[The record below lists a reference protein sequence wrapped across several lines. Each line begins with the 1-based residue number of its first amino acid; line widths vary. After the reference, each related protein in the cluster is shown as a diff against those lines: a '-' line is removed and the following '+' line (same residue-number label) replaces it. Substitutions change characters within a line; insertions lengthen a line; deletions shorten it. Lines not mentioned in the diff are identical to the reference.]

1 MLKISTIEIK
11 NFKSIKNYVFEAEK
25 VNIENTSAAILVGLN
40 ESGKSTFLEAI
51 SYISDGFE
59 LLDYETFCNIDS
71 QENDE
76 YIDLYVV
83 YKIDNDKLFKT
94 KLSELGSIES
104 SVVQKL
110 NIESITC
117 NFYKNDKDGA
127 DKIFS
132 VIIGDIDYKDLIIR
146 QNKKTIN
153 GIQKVFKT
161 IDRIKNGN
169 EEDEDE
175 DEEKLI
181 KLDKKQF
188 EEFLG
193 NEIEKVISSYIPKIQ
208 LWKPSPEFLINNTIN
223 LQEFKEN
230 PKVSIP
236 LRNIFNIYGRKTNV
250 SIKESIEKALKT
262 PAKRDKLQDELSDSI
277 TKHVN
282 KVWKEHKIKIKIS
295 INQTECNVLIED
307 RDKKYSYFNM
317 QQRSD
322 GFKQFI
328 SLILSLSTL
337 NEAQSLKN
345 NIILIDEPEVHLHPS
360 GIVYMRDELLKI
372 AKNNLVIISTHSQ
385 FMIDTEN
392 PSRQFIVTKEKGE
405 SIIKQVDE
413 NTNFKEDSVLKSAF
427 GLNLFKELLPDKILI
442 VEGGDDKHLINH
454 CLFLISNLRNF
465 TIKSAGGA
473 SKMPGF
479 ASLFSGEDLSP
490 IILFDSDKEGK
501 DNKKKIL
508 DNHKDFYNKDNVFI
522 LKDILTSLPENST
535 IEDLYP
541 KNFIIKL
548 LKAEF
553 EQDFDLN
560 DSEPV
565 ISQIKNQN
573 DKVRND
579 KQKLES
585 LKIKLSNEFVKEYDT
600 AEKLNNNANLSN
612 FIVELTKKLES

>member
-1 MLKISTIEIK
+1 MLKISRIEIK
-11 NFKSIKNYVFEAEK
+11 NFKSIKNYVLEVDK
-25 VNIENTSAAILVGLN
+25 INIENTSAAILVGLN

-51 SYISDGFE
+51 SHINDGLEF
-59 LLDYETFCNIDS
+59 LDYETYCNIDS
-71 QENDE
+71 QEDDG

-83 YKIDNDKLFKT
+83 YKIENDKLFRT
-94 KLSELGSIES
+94 KLSEIGSIDFTIIE
-104 SVVQKL
+104 QL

-117 NFYKNDKDGA
+117 NLYKNEEDGA
-127 DKIFS
+127 QKSYSIS
-132 VIIGDIDYKDLIIR
+132 LGDIDYKNYGIR
-146 QNKKTIN
+146 ENKKNVN
-153 GIQKVFKT
+153 GIQKSFKS
-161 IDRIKNGN
+161 IDKISDDP
-169 EEDEDE
+169 EEASF
-175 DEEKLI
+175 I
-181 KLDKKQF
+181 NLDKKNF
-188 EEFLG
+188 VEFLE
-193 NEIEKVISSYIPKIQ
+193 NEIEKVISSYLPKIQ
-208 LWKPSPEFLINNTIN
+208 LWKPSPEFLINDTIN
-223 LQEFKEN
+223 LDEFKEN
-230 PKVSIP
+230 PGVSIP
-236 LRNIFNIYGRKTNV
+236 LRNIFNIYGKKTNK
-250 SIKESIEKALKT
+250 SIKESIEKAFKN
-262 PAKRDKLQDELSDSI
+262 PAKRDKLQDELSDAI

-295 INQTECNVLIED
+295 INQTDCNVLIED

-317 QQRSD
+317 KQRSD

-385 FMIDTEN
+385 FMIDVEN

-427 GLNLFKELLPDKILI
+427 GLNLFKELLPEKILI

-454 CLFLISNLRNF
+454 CLFIITNLRNF
-465 TIKSAGGA
+465 TVKSAGGA

-479 ASLFSGEDLSP
+479 ASLLSGENLSP
-490 IILFDSDKEGK
+490 VILFDSDKDGK

-508 DNHKDFYNKDNVFI
+508 DNHKDFYSKDNVFT
-522 LKDILTSLPENST
+522 LKDILNLLPENST

-541 KNFIIKL
+541 KSFIIKL
-548 LKAEF
+548 LKAEIAH
-553 EQDFDLN
+553 DFALIDT
-560 DSEPV
+560 EPI

-573 DKVRND
+573 ENLRND

-600 AEKLNNNANLSN
+600 AEKLKNNVTLCS
-612 FIVELTKKLES
+612 FIEELAKKLEA